1 MKMRNANVTVM
12 IADPPWPHANGSRTN
27 SGKSPKYQ
35 LMNLKEIAALGPV
48 VTKLA
53 GDDAVLYLWAT
64 CPHLPGA
71 IATIES
77 WGFRYRSYLVWRKQT
92 VASGY
97 WARSDAEIC
106 LIAEKGY
113 PQGPD
118 KSSETG
124 KPFEVSRPD
133 AARQAQAAPLVT
145 DVTGPSPLEQLK
157 AGKLDF
163 DGYLNAKVEEA
174 TEHLHGVPKVQLD
187 QIRTMLRAQM
197 TSDPALADLVQQAT
211 GRAPAPPEE

>member
-118 KSSETG
+118 KSSLPRTIIEG
-124 KPFEVSRPD
+124 QRVQGRHSSKPD
-133 AARQAQAAPLVT
+133 AVHGIVERLWPNAR
-145 DVTGPSPLEQLK
+145 
-157 AGKLDF
+157 
-163 DGYLNAKVEEA
+163 KVE
-174 TEHLHGVPKVQLD
+174 LFG
-187 QIRTMLRAQM
+187 RTMRAGWEVYG
-197 TSDPALADLVQQAT
+197 DEFGHDLNDL
-211 GRAPAPPEE
+211 